1 MPGRMYIVYS
11 TDCDLAAVTSKKNN
25 LQQLAVPDTSE
36 KRAG

>member
-11 TDCDLAAVTSKKNN
+11 TDCDLASYLKK
-25 LQQLAVPDTSE
+25 QLAVPDTSE